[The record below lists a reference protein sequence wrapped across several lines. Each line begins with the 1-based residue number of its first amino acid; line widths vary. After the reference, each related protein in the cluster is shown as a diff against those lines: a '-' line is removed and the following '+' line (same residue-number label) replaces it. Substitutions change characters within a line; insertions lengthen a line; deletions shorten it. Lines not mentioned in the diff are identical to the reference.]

1 MVVGL
6 FNVCGT
12 GLYITYNDFVD
23 VLLVQLYLIFAFI
36 VEFSVVK
43 QVIVV
48 VYQYILINTGSK
60 YGEI

>member
-6 FNVCGT
+6 FKVCGT

-23 VLLVQLYLIFAFI
+23 VLLVQLNLIFAFI